1 MPPETITDCPVDSLP
16 DEHGLLLWQ
25 TSAYVDDL
33 HGDGRY
39 QAGRLAP
46 LLGFLHE
53 RLVPYLAA
61 EEARLLASGL
71 RDRHLTRL
79 LLADHERL
87 RAHVENIERSR
98 TAELAGMA
106 ATALLVRLER
116 HTRREERWVCC

>member
-1 MPPETITDCPVDSLP
+1 MPPETLTHCRTDDLT

-33 HGDGRY
+33 HDGRGDR
-39 QAGRLAP
+39 AARLTL
-46 LLGFLHE
+46 LLGFLHQ

-61 EEARLLASGL
+61 EEVRLLGSGL
-71 RDRHLTRL
+71 RDGHLTRL

-98 TAELAGMA
+98 TAELADMA
-106 ATALLVRLER
+106 ATALLLRLER
-116 HTRREERWVCC
+116 HARREERWVCG